1 MTYLNKLSLR
11 ADNII
16 FSNNILN
23 KTIFTSKNGIK
34 SVKNNKN
41 IYLRLNKTN
50 NRSSER
56 KTILKNINKKYIEK
70 NILRKNESF
79 LSFHQAYSFNN
90 NYINDENKIN
100 DERKIADKIRYKF
113 RKIKNINF
121 QEIINSNDINFK
133 FFNFTKQFRNTN
145 IINYKQFNIYEYNH
159 KNNNANLSRN
169 NPKKLLLLTSK
180 SNNKERCSKKIH
192 LRRIRIN
199 NKYKTINFDNSL
211 TKNIKNFNIN
221 KLHNDYKKDIN
232 DTIKSKEFS
241 KAISDKQKIN
251 REKSEIKFYKR
262 LKKNSSN
269 NIQIVQSQI
278 LIY

>member
-1 MTYLNKLSLR
+1 M
-11 ADNII
+11 
-16 FSNNILN
+16 
-23 KTIFTSKNGIK
+23 
-34 SVKNNKN
+34 
-41 IYLRLNKTN
+41 
-50 NRSSER
+50 
-56 KTILKNINKKYIEK
+56 
-70 NILRKNESF
+70 
-79 LSFHQAYSFNN
+79 
-90 NYINDENKIN
+90 
-100 DERKIADKIRYKF
+100 ADKIRYKF

>member
-145 IINYKQFNIYEYNH
+145 IINYKQF
-159 KNNNANLSRN
+159 
-169 NPKKLLLLTSK
+169 
-180 SNNKERCSKKIH
+180 CSKKIH

-211 TKNIKNFNIN
+211 TKNIKNFDIN